1 MPALSLPLAGEERE
15 VPLYTGDDR
24 QMRED
29 MLACSRK
36 GVAELIT
43 GGLSRPGKMPCYAWG
58 ISATRC
64 RMGSIL
70 GQKEGNV
77 CHPDVCYAKKRNYTR
92 DSVQAKLEERYQGL
106 FHPLWTPAL
115 ASLIH
120 RHCEKYFRLFDSGD
134 LQGANMLKNVVR
146 IARAVPDVII
156 WMPTRET
163 ATLRS
168 VLREIGE
175 FPTNFVPRVSS
186 PQVNGKPLKGFAYTS
201 NVVTAGASCIAQL
214 QGNKC
219 DGELGK
225 CRACWEDEHVSY
237 PLH

>member
-1 MPALSLPLAGEERE
+1 
-15 VPLYTGDDR
+15 
-24 QMRED
+24 MRED

-36 GVAELIT
+36 GVAEALT

-64 RMGSIL
+64 RMGSVL

-77 CHPDVCYAKKRNYTR
+77 CHPDVCYAKKRNYARET
-92 DSVQAKLEERYQGL
+92 VQAKLEERYQLL
-106 FHPLWTPAL
+106 FDERNLWTPAM

-134 LQGANMLKNVVR
+134 VQGVNHLKNIVR
-146 IARAVPDVII
+146 IARAVPEVLI

-163 ATLRS
+163 DVLRQ
-168 VLREIGE
+168 VLREMGA
-175 FPTNFVPRVSS
+175 FPTNFIPRVSS
-186 PQVNGKPLKGFAYTS
+186 PQVDGKPMKGFRYTS
-201 NVVTAGASCIAQL
+201 NVVTGAASCIAQK
-214 QGNKC
+214 QQNKC
-219 DGELGK
+219 DGEAGS
-225 CRACWEDEHVSY
+225 CRACWEDDHVSY